1 MPNPIISTQ
10 TLTPPFSMVI
20 AQAPPIAGGKGDAQ
34 PLGNANTAA
43 QDAGASSL
51 VPSGGQPS
59 TGGASSTG
67 GLSMLLPF
75 VFVLVFMIGFSWW
88 TQGKERKKRQAMLA
102 SISRSDRVQTLGG
115 IIGTVVEMRDDEVV
129 LRVDEATNTKITF
142 AKSAVQGV
150 MKKARESDTTAAAA

>member
-1 MPNPIISTQ
+1 MPNPILPTQ
-10 TLTPPFSMVI
+10 TSAQPFSLLV

-34 PLGNANTAA
+34 PLGNAQTTA
-43 QDAGASSL
+43 QDGGASSL
-51 VPSGGQPS
+51 VPAGGQPPS
-59 TGGASSTG
+59 GPASPTG
-67 GLSMLLPF
+67 GLTMLLPF

-88 TQGKERKKRQAMLA
+88 TQGKEKKKRQAMLS

-115 IIGTVVEMRDDEVV
+115 IIGTVVELRDDEVV